1 MLEIQPS
8 IETELLKRA
17 GGDNG
22 EGRGRGLP
30 ITSSLGEINLS
41 FKDSSQNLQG
51 KKRHKGELGLKCTQG
66 LGGILKENSSAG
78 LPSAFPPFRPQNN
91 TR

>member
-51 KKRHKGELGLKCTQG
+51 KKRHKPTLFFKT
-66 LGGILKENSSAG
+66 ILPIAFLQKKTSWTV
-78 LPSAFPPFRPQNN
+78 LPNCYKHLTFN
-91 TR
+91 

>member
-8 IETELLKRA
+8 IETELLKGA
-17 GGDNG
+17 SGDNG
-22 EGRGRGLP
+22 KGRGWGLP

-51 KKRHKGELGLKCTQG
+51 KE
-66 LGGILKENSSAG
+66 EA
-78 LPSAFPPFRPQNN
+78 
-91 TR
+91 